1 MSPRG
6 PRGANFWVP
15 GGHFGR
21 FFRVL
26 FESVFLA
33 RFGVDF
39 SNIFAT
45 FSGVLRHYL
54 AVRARSAAEAEA
66 AEGGEASPPS
76 SAWVGF
82 NVFAPRLA
90 RPGNL

>member
-1 MSPRG
+1 MSPRE
-6 PRGANFWVP
+6 PRGANFCFLS
-15 GGHFGR
+15 GHFGR
-21 FFRVL
+21 LFRVL

-39 SNIFAT
+39 SNIFPP
-45 FSGVLRHYL
+45 FCGVLRHYL

-76 SAWVGF
+76 SAWVF
-82 NVFAPRLA
+82 NVFAF
-90 RPGNL
+90 

>member
-1 MSPRG
+1 MSPGG
-6 PRGANFWVP
+6 PRGANFGVP
-15 GGHFGR
+15 GGHLGR
-21 FFRVL
+21 LFRVL

-39 SNIFAT
+39 SNIFLT
-45 FSGVLRHYL
+45 FFHRFA

-82 NVFAPRLA
+82 VVFAFWFSTPC
-90 RPGNL
+90 NL